1 MPEFSAAW
9 EQASAEDRPALLMRC
24 IRAVTAMVLGVRPE
38 QIEPRQGL
46 RDLGLD
52 SLMSIELRNRLG
64 QSLERRL
71 PATLAFDHP
80 TLEALFS
87 FVMAELTAAESPPE
101 TGDGRDASGDTTAVL
116 ATAVVATSDAQSVD
130 DDRSEDEAA
139 ALLLRKLNRLGL

>member
-1 MPEFSAAW
+1 MPAFSAAW
-9 EQASAEDRPALLMRC
+9 EQASAEDRPVLLMRT
-24 IRAVTAMVLGVRPE
+24 IRAVTAAVLGVRPE

-80 TLEALFS
+80 TLEALS
-87 FVMAELTAAESPPE
+87 TFVMAELTAADPPPE
-101 TGDGRDASGDTTAVL
+101 SGDGRDTSGDTAS
-116 ATAVVATSDAQSVD
+116 AVATNDVRNVD
-130 DDRSEDEAA
+130 DDRSEEEAA
-139 ALLLRKLNRLGL
+139 ALLLRKLKRLGL

>member
-1 MPEFSAAW
+1 
-9 EQASAEDRPALLMRC
+9 
-24 IRAVTAMVLGVRPE
+24 
-38 QIEPRQGL
+38 
-46 RDLGLD
+46 
-52 SLMSIELRNRLG
+52 MSIELRNRLG

-101 TGDGRDASGDTTAVL
+101 TGGGRDASGDTTAVV